1 MSSDRI
7 SGQSREHAMCPQ
19 NGQPLK
25 WQLGSGSPS
34 VPSVRSSLLM
44 NEAVKVVM
52 QLSLYKRKDKNKTF
66 SIILLLL
73 YAPMGGHR
81 NSD

>member
-7 SGQSREHAMCPQ
+7 SGQSTVAAQRSLSEMAAWVR
-19 NGQPLK
+19 K
-25 WQLGSGSPS
+25 PS
-34 VPSVRSSLLM
+34 IPSIRSSLLM
-44 NEAVKVVM
+44 NEAVKMVM
-52 QLSLYKRKDKNKTF
+52 QLSFYKRKDKNKTS

-73 YAPMGGHR
+73 YVPMGGHR